1 MNQDSRPAAT
11 QWGRW
16 LELTATWGKRGA
28 AVLSKLRLVRP
39 GRFIEFPID
48 LASILGAIAIC
59 CLLTGTFNSL
69 GNADIRAA
77 YARHIPTALQG
88 ATSSADAVNRLI
100 DAGWA
105 DESLREWLASA
116 VEADQTSAALILR
129 LCQQVASQEKY
140 PRRTAETLERLATG
154 DPASIFP
161 PPSIALRTISG
172 AELVEEL
179 RRSDS
184 YLHNSLVKDVA
195 AEAKRDCLVRLC
207 EDLLAATRSGIRNV
221 RRWNGSCQWL
231 TIALTAFAL
240 IMLGR
245 RVWLLHRLSRSGVRE
260 TAPPS
265 SAAAATS
272 APASTSTS
280 TPAPAPASASRG
292 AQPAWSDA
300 DLAAIPRLL
309 AANSVAG
316 ATRAEQTMLLQEE
329 SNRLSATVEARVYD
343 PLGFLTG
350 CLPSLGFIGT
360 VVGMGEAL
368 LLADSL
374 FGATNRQ
381 RVISGMTEQLGYAF
395 DTTLVALLCGLLVG
409 AATALVRRYDHAFVA
424 AFEATLVNRFLD
436 DRNRLAGGESSR
448 Q

>member
-1 MNQDSRPAAT
+1 MNQDFRPAAT

-16 LELTATWGKRGA
+16 LELTATWGKRAA

-88 ATSSADAVNRLI
+88 ATSPADAVNRLI

-140 PRRTAETLERLATG
+140 PRRNAETLERLATG

-179 RRSDS
+179 RRGDS

-245 RVWLLHRLSRSGVRE
+245 RAWLLHRLSRSGVRE
-260 TAPPS
+260 TAPHS
-265 SAAAATS
+265 SAEAATS
-272 APASTSTS
+272 APAAAS
-280 TPAPAPASASRG
+280 TPASRV

-316 ATRAEQTMLLQEE
+316 ASRAEQTMLLQEE

-343 PLGFLTG
+343 PLGFLTS

-436 DRNRLAGGESSR
+436 DRSRPAGGESSR